1 MNNLINAEFEEIKK
15 QTEQLFALIDQEIQ
29 QH

>member
-15 QTEQLFALIDQEIQ
+15 QTEQLIALIDQEIQ